1 MTEQTPEMKRSRLP
15 VVLSVLRLLLLP
27 CIGIIVL
34 QCLAPYQQ
42 RFDESVYFNGHW
54 FTALEERFFY
64 NYLILLLVYAILY
77 FLPFFRVSSIAMS
90 LVVFLF
96 GLAEHYVVLF
106 RNMIIYPWDLD
117 SIGLAANVSGTYDFA
132 PTTEVFLALFLFL
145 IMIGLSFVGK
155 DPKLHWF
162 IRTVA
167 VLVVLVAG
175 SFYFQ
180 FFVMNRSNQV
190 KSGIGFYYTL
200 VNYNF
205 ENGVLLNFCYH
216 LQFLV
221 HAEPEGYNREAVE
234 VNLSSYS
241 PTNESIVPDQVKPD
255 VIMIMSE
262 AFSDLRSISDFPTSE
277 PVMPFYDSLS
287 DDPNCIKKTLITSA
301 FGGNTANS
309 EFEVLTGMSIRFF
322 SPGTYPYK
330 HYIRNDVTSIAS
342 LLGDNGYQIS
352 AYHPFDL
359 TGWNRNNVMP
369 HLGFP
374 SFVGEDVFDLPK
386 RYRTYISDYSAFSQ
400 LISEYETKRAANPD
414 QPIFEY
420 LITIQNHGGY
430 ASKETLPFTVAPTLD
445 KDYPQATQYLS
456 LLRMS
461 DEALSMLISYF
472 EEVTRP
478 TVIILYGDHQP
489 NLADGFQDD
498 LKTMASDAGEDPY
511 APLSRYRTQ
520 LMVWANYDIS
530 ASELAS
536 MEEEMISNNYVLPY
550 LTDILGI
557 ERTPF
562 LQFEMEMHDAI
573 PVLTEN
579 YLITS
584 DGTLFSGGDANLP
597 PEIKNYLTTYEY
609 YQYYVLH
616 NAEENR

>member
-1 MTEQTPEMKRSRLP
+1 MTEQTPETKRSRLP
-15 VVLSVLRLLLLP
+15 VVLSILRLLLLP

-42 RFDESVYFNGHW
+42 RFDESVYFNGNW
-54 FTALEERFFY
+54 FTALEERFIY
-64 NYLILLLVYAILY
+64 NYLILLLVYALLY
-77 FLPFFRVSSIAMS
+77 FLPFFRVTSIAMS
-90 LVVFLF
+90 IFVFIF
-96 GLAEHYVVLF
+96 GLAEHYVILF

-117 SIGLAANVSGTYDFA
+117 SIGLAANVSGTYDFT
-132 PTTEVFLALFLFL
+132 PTTEVYLAVFLFL
-145 IMIGLSFVGK
+145 IMVALSFVGI

-167 VLVVLVAG
+167 VLVILVAS
-175 SFYFQ
+175 SFYGQ

-190 KSGIGFYYTL
+190 KSGISFYYTL

-221 HAEPEGYNREAVE
+221 HVEPEGYNRDAIEVE
-234 VNLSSYS
+234 LANFSPSS
-241 PTNESIVPDQVKPD
+241 ESIVPDQVKPD

-262 AFSDLRSISDFPTSE
+262 AFSDLRTISSFPTTE

-342 LLGDNGYQIS
+342 LLGDNGYQVS

-369 HLGFP
+369 HLGFS
-374 SFVGEDVFDLPK
+374 SFVGEDAFNLPI

-400 LISEYETKRAANPD
+400 LISDYETKLNANPD

-430 ASKETLPFTVAPTLD
+430 ASNETLPFSIEPTLS
-445 KDYPQATQYLS
+445 KEYSQASQYLS

-472 EEVTRP
+472 KDVTRP

-489 NLADGFQDD
+489 NLADGFQND
-498 LKTMASDAGEDPY
+498 LKTLASDSGEDQY

-536 MEEEMISNNYVLPY
+536 MKEEMISNNYVLPY

-557 ERTPF
+557 ERTSF
-562 LQFEMEMHDAI
+562 LQFEMEMHNTI
-573 PVLTEN
+573 PVLNEN
-579 YLITS
+579 YLIAS
-584 DGTLFSGGDANLP
+584 DGTLYSGDDANMP
-597 PEIKNYLTTYEY
+597 PDIKDYLKTYEY

-616 NAEENR
+616 DDEVNR

>member
-1 MTEQTPEMKRSRLP
+1 MTEQTPETKRSRLP
-15 VVLSVLRLLLLP
+15 VVLSVIRLLLLP

-42 RFDESVYFNGHW
+42 RFDESVYMNGHW
-54 FTALEERFFY
+54 FTALEDRFFY
-64 NYLILLLVYAILY
+64 NYLILLLVYALLY
-77 FLPFFRVSSIAMS
+77 FLPFFRVTSVAMS
-90 LVVFLF
+90 LIVFLF
-96 GLAEHYVVLF
+96 GLAEHYVILF
-106 RNMIIYPWDLD
+106 RNTIIYPWDLD
-117 SIGLAANVSGTYDFA
+117 SIGLAANVSGTYDFT
-132 PTTEVFLALFLFL
+132 PTAEVYLAAFLLM
-145 IMIGLSFVGK
+145 IMLGLSFVGK

-167 VLVVLVAG
+167 VLVVVVAG
-175 SFYFQ
+175 SLYGQ

-190 KSGIGFYYTL
+190 RSGISFYYTL
-200 VNYNF
+200 VNYNY

-216 LQFLV
+216 MQFLV
-221 HAEPEGYNREAVE
+221 HVEPVGYNREAVE
-234 VNLSSYS
+234 VDLLTYDESRA
-241 PTNESIVPDQVKPD
+241 SIVPGQVKPD
-255 VIMIMSE
+255 IIMIMSE
-262 AFSDLRSISDFPTSE
+262 AFSDLQTISSFPTSE

-287 DDPNCIKKTLITSA
+287 GNPNCIKKTLITSA

-374 SFVGEDVFDLPK
+374 SFDGEDTFLLPI
-386 RYRTYISDYSAFSQ
+386 RYRTYISDYSAFTH
-400 LISEYETKRAANPD
+400 LISEYEKKRVENPD

-430 ASKETLPFTVAPTLD
+430 ASDETLPFSIEPTLP
-445 KDYPQATQYLS
+445 KDYPQASQYLS
-456 LLRMS
+456 LLRLS

-472 EEVTRP
+472 EDVSRP

-489 NLADGFQDD
+489 NLGDGFQDD
-498 LKTMASDAGEDPY
+498 LKTMAGEAGEDPY
-511 APLSRYRTQ
+511 APLSRYKTQ
-520 LMVWANYDIS
+520 LLVWANYDLS
-530 ASELAS
+530 QSELAL

-562 LQFEMEMHDAI
+562 LQFEAKMHETI
-573 PVLTEN
+573 PVLNEN

-584 DGTLFSGGDANLP
+584 DGSIYNRSDPNLP
-597 PEIKNYLTTYEY
+597 PQVKDYLTTYEY

-616 NAEENR
+616 DEENR